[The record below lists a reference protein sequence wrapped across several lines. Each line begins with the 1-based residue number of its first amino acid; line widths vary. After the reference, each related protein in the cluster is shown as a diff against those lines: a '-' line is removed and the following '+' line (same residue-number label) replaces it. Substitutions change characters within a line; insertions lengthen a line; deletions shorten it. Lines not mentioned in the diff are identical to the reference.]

1 MLICLLKNFLPTN
14 YPGLENLQASPC
26 IRFNKEGI
34 LLAVS
39 TNDNGVKILANA
51 DGIRMLRTVENR
63 TFDASRV
70 ASAAA
75 VKVLFFSQTWQMF
88 KLYFLIASLYWICKC
103 SCWNKHWRSNC
114 SSSSHGWNGEC

>member
-88 KLYFLIASLYWICKC
+88 KLYFLIASLY
-103 SCWNKHWRSNC
+103 RSPQYPLLDLQM
-114 SSSSHGWNGEC
+114 

>member
-39 TNDNGVKILANA
+39 TSDNGVKILANG
-51 DGIRMLRTVENR
+51 DGIRLLRTMENR

-75 VKVLFFSQTWQMF
+75 VKVLLFPKLGRSVQ
-88 KLYFLIASLYWICKC
+88 LYFLIAALY
-103 SCWNKHWRSNC
+103 RSPQ
-114 SSSSHGWNGEC
+114 